1 MAALRPC
8 PPRIITSPSSSKL
21 SRWQPR
27 SILPLHRT
35 SSRTVLR
42 ISHGIC
48 ACNGGADQPVDPDP
62 LERFLMRLPAE
73 QKKRWQ
79 EIIQFSKG
87 PPDMA
92 FGEEVDLIFN
102 YKMKITNPSVLYA
115 EGTFLSRRLCR
126 MAQEAS
132 AIASSVVKCAGVR
145 IGTGNEISV
154 DTTTQILRTY
164 VGVFVSIAEEIHH
177 KRVQTR
183 TIVSFLDALQGVAS
197 VSHILVQDTVANRAL
212 IDSKDTSTYYEI
224 DASDLERA
232 HREYQLQMNDLKDKL
247 TTATSALGVC
257 QLLRH
262 TLHDAF
268 KLTQKIVGTM
278 VASREM
284 VIRGGPR

>member
-1 MAALRPC
+1 MTTYGYVAGHL
-8 PPRIITSPSSSKL
+8 
-21 SRWQPR
+21 
-27 SILPLHRT
+27 LPQKVEEELEAVEPERFEGQVHPRT

-62 LERFLMRLPAE
+62 LERFLMRL
-73 QKKRWQ
+73 
-79 EIIQFSKG
+79 
-87 PPDMA
+87 DMA